1 MCTEGIFLGFFA
13 LVLFLLMVVSAPLL
27 VCSEPADLRVFLG
40 AELRA
45 LRAGGVAVAAA
56 AASEM
61 LSPAP
66 AAGGIA
72 CGRGCAESVATQNVA
87 TE

>member
-13 LVLFLLMVVSAPLL
+13 RVLFLLMVVSTPLL
-27 VCSEPADLRVFLG
+27 VCKGPADLRVFFG
-40 AELRA
+40 ELRA